1 MPHKITCKQA
11 TDYISKK
18 EEGRLSA
25 SQRVALWRHLAI
37 CSLCRLFS
45 RQSKMMSQ
53 AARESD
59 SLNALPG
66 LSPEEKEQIINEVLQ
81 HGE

>member
-45 RQSKMMSQ
+45 KQNKMMSQ
-53 AARESD
+53 AAQLSD
-59 SLNALPG
+59 LSTTQPA
-66 LSPEEKEQIINEVLQ
+66 LSPEEKEQLINEVLQ

>member
-45 RQSKMMSQ
+45 RQNKMMSQ
-53 AARESD
+53 AARQSGQST
-59 SLNALPG
+59 SLPA
-66 LSPEEKEQIINEVLQ
+66 LSPEEKEQIIKEVL
-81 HGE
+81 HHRE